1 MAAPAAGGRQDL
13 DPPGEIGLAI
23 GRVRG
28 LVVIPA
34 YNEEQNLP
42 RVLERLRS
50 AQLTQDVVV
59 VNDGSR
65 DGTERVL
72 RQLGQRHLRH
82 PINLGYV
89 RAVQTGIR
97 YALQNDYDYVVFL
110 DADGQHDPAAVPSL
124 VRVLESGTADIVVGS
139 RFVSDTGYRAPLG
152 RRLGMKVFS
161 WVTALLG
168 RQRVFDT
175 TSGFKAIARRAMPV
189 LVEQTFGDFHSET
202 LLLCMLLGL
211 RVAEVPV
218 QVAERRHGVSMYGPI
233 DAVLYPLKTLVAILL
248 VYALAGSL
256 RHKLRLAG
264 PVISGPGPTPAPLGD
279 G

>member
-1 MAAPAAGGRQDL
+1 M
-13 DPPGEIGLAI
+13 
-23 GRVRG
+23 RG

-34 YNEEQNLP
+34 YNEELNLP
-42 RVLERLRS
+42 RVLARLRE
-50 AQLTQDVVV
+50 ARLGEDVVV
-59 VNDGSR
+59 VNDGSK

-72 RQLGQRHLRH
+72 RELGQEHLRH

-89 RAVQTGIR
+89 RAIQTGIR
-97 YALQNDYDYVVFL
+97 YALEQGYDYAVFL
-110 DADGQHDPAAVPSL
+110 DADGQHDPAAVPGL
-124 VRVLESGTADIVVGS
+124 VGVLRGGTADIVVGS
-139 RFVSDTGYRAPLG
+139 RFVKDTGYRAPLG

-168 RQRVFDT
+168 RQRVYDT
-175 TSGFKAIARRAMPV
+175 TSGFKAIARRAFPV

-233 DAVLYPLKTLVAILL
+233 DAILYPLKTLVAILL

-256 RHKLRLAG
+256 RRKLRLAEPSV
-264 PVISGPGPTPAPLGD
+264 PVPPQLAAKSGGG
-279 G
+279 